1 MKRLIAFLI
10 LIPSL
15 CFADVLI
22 YFVASPAVVA
32 NRLQNLRA
40 RPDLGAGVKAE
51 LLDQA
56 IIVATDNDV
65 TKVCYATLIPD
76 ALLPAARLKPQFR
89 GKGLNEVK
97 ADFPAIYA
105 RIAQRTVRLLD
116 NTVVLQDMADAIP
129 VGAVEIGKDQP
140 LHTFSGYDPWT
151 GNPK

>member
-1 MKRLIAFLI
+1 MYKILAFLI

-15 CFADVLI
+15 AFADVMI

-56 IIVATDNDV
+56 IIVATDNDI
-65 TKVCYATLIPD
+65 TKVCYAVLIPD
-76 ALLPAARLKPQFR
+76 ALLSAARLKPQFR
-89 GKGLNEVK
+89 GKGLIEVK
-97 ADFPAIYA
+97 DNFPAIYA

-116 NTVVLQDMADAIP
+116 DTVVRQDMADALP
-129 VGAVEIGKDQP
+129 VGAVEIAKDQP
-140 LHTFSGYDPWT
+140 LHTFAGYDPWT
-151 GNPK
+151 GELE